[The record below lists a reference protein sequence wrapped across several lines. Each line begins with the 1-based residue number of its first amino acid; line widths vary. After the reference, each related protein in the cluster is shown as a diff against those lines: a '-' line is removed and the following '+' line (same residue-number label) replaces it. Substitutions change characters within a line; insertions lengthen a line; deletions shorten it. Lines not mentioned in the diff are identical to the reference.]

1 MYPYIAVNL
10 DTQNKK
16 QLSGSESC
24 FTIINKRL
32 FLNNKHFF
40 SFFQKSIDKELMFAY
55 NKNIKRNN
63 VRKGEMDMKIVN
75 KKKFIRSTS
84 ITVCLII
91 FLILMLANISFSH
104 TEVNYKEISVSS
116 GDTLWNIANYEKN
129 NNDYFENKDIRDI
142 VAEIKYL
149 NNLNTSNLNIGDMLI
164 VPTI

>member
-1 MYPYIAVNL
+1 
-10 DTQNKK
+10 
-16 QLSGSESC
+16 
-24 FTIINKRL
+24 
-32 FLNNKHFF
+32 
-40 SFFQKSIDKELMFAY
+40 
-55 NKNIKRNN
+55 
-63 VRKGEMDMKIVN
+63 MKIVN